1 MFGYVQVRKAE
12 LKVKD
17 YELYHSFYC
26 GLCHELKERHG
37 IKGQITLTY
46 DCTFLV
52 MLLSSLYELEV
63 EKKTCRCIVHPAK
76 KHALSITDASRYCA
90 DMNVLLSLYHF
101 KDKERVCLSVPWHS
115 QSHERTGSSGKDGC
129 SRRIG

>member
-26 GLCHELKERHG
+26 GLCHALKDGHG
-37 IKGQITLTY
+37 LKGQITLTY

-52 MLLSSLYELEV
+52 MLLSSLYELDV
-63 EKKTCRCIVHPAK
+63 EKSMSRCIE
-76 KHALSITDASRYCA
+76 TC
-90 DMNVLLSLYHF
+90 N
-101 KDKERVCLSVPWHS
+101 ER
-115 QSHERTGSSGKDGC
+115 DGC
-129 SRRIG
+129 VALLRGYECVFIMVSF